1 MKFLLSSL
9 LSVLLTLPLMVSAE
23 EKAFNYEQFTHD
35 YFAAW
40 TNVQKPNASKQDL
53 EHYLS
58 YLTDDI
64 GYQHLPYANDDS
76 RAADGKALMRKGM
89 SYYLGIHTEYQAQLT
104 NSAYGNNVIMIK
116 FNTQAKG
123 IHPDNGQEIIINNS
137 TFEVLEIEKGKISV
151 IRHYSS

>member
-1 MKFLLSSL
+1 
-9 LSVLLTLPLMVSAE
+9 MVSAQD
-23 EKAFNYEQFTHD
+23 KAFNYEQFTQD
-35 YFAAW
+35 YFTAW
-40 TNVQKPNASKQDL
+40 TKVQKPNASKQDL

-64 GYQHLPYANDDS
+64 GYQHLRYANDDS

>member
-116 FNTQAKG
+116 FNT
-123 IHPDNGQEIIINNS
+123 HS
-137 TFEVLEIEKGKISV
+137 ISDSIFV
-151 IRHYSS
+151 FMKRPSETSLREAQFRQIC